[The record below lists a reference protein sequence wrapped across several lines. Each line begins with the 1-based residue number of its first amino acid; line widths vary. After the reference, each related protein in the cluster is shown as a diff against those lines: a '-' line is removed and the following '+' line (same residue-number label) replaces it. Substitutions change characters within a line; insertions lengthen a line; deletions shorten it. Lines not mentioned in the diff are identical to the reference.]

1 MVLQVLDARAGFRR
15 ADGYDGGMRTPPVV
29 TWPSQRR
36 AMPTLAT
43 SHRCGGLMR
52 HVLLAVLLLALPA
65 AAADTHVGTLV
76 TAGPSVS
83 NTTTAA
89 PFELSASQRYAIQ
102 CDAPAYVVA
111 GATATAAA
119 GVRLAAGQLYDVW
132 LASTPV
138 RLAII
143 GDGAAASC
151 RVFRYS
157 PPPSA
162 R

>member
-1 MVLQVLDARAGFRR
+1 
-15 ADGYDGGMRTPPVV
+15 
-29 TWPSQRR
+29 
-36 AMPTLAT
+36 
-43 SHRCGGLMR
+43 MR
-52 HVLLAVLLLALPA
+52 HALLSVLLLSVPAL
-65 AAADTHVGTLV
+65 AADTFVGALV
-76 TAGPSVS
+76 TTGATVN

-89 PFELSASQRYAIQ
+89 PFELSPSQRYAIQ
-102 CDAPAYVVA
+102 CDAAAYVVA
-111 GATATAAA
+111 GPTATAAA

-143 GDGAAASC
+143 GDGAAATC

-157 PPPSA
+157 PPPSG